1 MRQLIASID
10 ENRRYG
16 AQAPTGSGKS
26 FAYLSAIASE
36 VITEGRKAVVS
47 TETRQLQAQVITK
60 DLPVIN
66 QAAREVAG
74 RGISYAAL
82 KGRQNYICLYALLA
96 ELGIQT
102 ENALPLSTINGIL
115 QANNTNPLH
124 VWLANHVGNGK
135 WNGTIEDIPVGK
147 SISTDDIDSMTVGSR
162 ECLGTKCPFNKE
174 GGCYAD
180 AAIEAALN
188 ADVIVTNHALIAI
201 ELVTG
206 APIVLRRGDRKAD
219 IVVIDEAHSLESV
232 VRSQESVLINPVS
245 IGYALRQAVAAQPS
259 IPRDKISGA
268 DRAVIEFQKALA
280 TSSTINV
287 NPSTYHRSN
296 AKFHSR
302 LDTVTIKLIKALES
316 VQRVLPENSLS
327 PKVIKARTRLSG
339 VVAAL
344 NAFLDITE
352 DQQAA
357 VWIEE
362 RSENEYVMVIQSI
375 QLSTRLWAALNERTG
390 DAEGKDEEQNNAKEG
405 EEPEHRAAIA
415 AVSATLPEITARNL
429 LGRNQ
434 DYEAFSSPFTLAYQQ
449 SKILIPCDTAAMP
462 DGKFNHTIHQEWA
475 ASVISDLVIANSGS
489 ALILSTSA
497 GGALYFYEELKK
509 SLPSSVP
516 LIFYKDGSS
525 KAVVDEWK
533 SERKA
538 VLVATRGM
546 MTGVDAP
553 GLTCTLVII
562 DRVPRAP
569 SSITNELRVESLLR
583 SGGKQPSVS
592 RYIAEAGVY
601 GGDASVLL
609 EQAAGRLI
617 RSEGDSGLLAV
628 LDPRL
633 CRKQSFSYRTP
644 YLKYYRSAL
653 GSWGEE
659 LNSVQEAVAFLES
672 RTNSGN

>member
-47 TETRQLQAQVITK
+47 TETRQLQAQVVTK
-60 DLPVIN
+60 DLPAIN

-74 RGISYAAL
+74 RGITYAAL

-124 VWLANHVGNGK
+124 VWLANHVADGK
-135 WNGTIEDIPVGK
+135 WNGAIEDIPVGK
-147 SISTDDIDSMTVGSR
+147 SISTDDIDAMTVGSQ

-180 AAIEAALN
+180 AAVEAALN
-188 ADVIVTNHALIAI
+188 ADVIVTNHALVAI

-206 APIVLRRGDRKAD
+206 APIVLRRGERKAD

-232 VRSQESVLINPVS
+232 VRSQESILINPVS
-245 IGYALRQAVAAQPS
+245 IGYALRQAVAAKAS
-259 IPRDKISGA
+259 LPRDKLTSA
-268 DRAVIEFQKALA
+268 ERAIVEFQRSLA
-280 TSSTINV
+280 TSSTVKV

-296 AKFHSR
+296 VKFHAR
-302 LDTVTIKLIKALES
+302 LDVVTIKLIRAIEA
-316 VQRVLPENSLS
+316 VQRGLPENSLS
-327 PKVIKARTRLSG
+327 PKVIKARTRLGG
-339 VVAAL
+339 VIASL
-344 NAFLDITE
+344 NAFLSITE
-352 DQQAA
+352 DQQSA

-362 RSENEYVMVIQSI
+362 RTENEYVMVIQSI

-390 DAEGKDEEQNNAKEG
+390 DGDDKQENDDEEPGHK
-405 EEPEHRAAIA
+405 AAIA

-449 SKILIPCDTAAMP
+449 SKVLIPCDTTPMP
-462 DGKFNHTIHQEWA
+462 GGRFNHTVHQEWA
-475 ASVISDLVIANSGS
+475 ASVISDLVIANGGS

-497 GGALYFYEELKK
+497 SGALYFYEELKK

-516 LIFYKDGSS
+516 LVFYKDGSS
-525 KAVVDEWK
+525 KAVVDGWK

-553 GLTCTLVII
+553 GLTCTLVVI

-569 SSITNELRVESLLR
+569 SSITNELRVESLLQ
-583 SGGKQPSVS
+583 SGGKQTVS

-633 CRKQSFSYRTP
+633 CRKQSFSYRAP
-644 YLKYYRSAL
+644 YLKYYRAAL

-659 LNSVQEAVAFLES
+659 LNNVEEAVSFLES
-672 RTNSGN
+672 RTNYGS

>member
-47 TETRQLQAQVITK
+47 TETRQLQSQVITK
-60 DLPVIN
+60 DLPAIN

-74 RGISYAAL
+74 RGITYAAL
-82 KGRQNYICLYALLA
+82 KGRQNYICLYALLS

-115 QANNTNPLH
+115 QANNANPLH
-124 VWLANHVGNGK
+124 VWLANHVADGK
-135 WNGTIEDIPVGK
+135 WNGAIDDIPVGK
-147 SISTDDIDSMTVGSR
+147 SISADDIDAMTVGSQ

-180 AAIEAALN
+180 AAVAAALD
-188 ADVIVTNHALIAI
+188 ADVIVTNHALVAI

-219 IVVIDEAHSLESV
+219 ILVIDEAHSLESV
-232 VRSQESVLINPVS
+232 VRSQESILINPVS
-245 IGYALRQAVAAQPS
+245 IGYALRQALAAKS
-259 IPRDKISGA
+259 SLSRERLTA
-268 DRAVIEFQKALA
+268 AERAIVEFQRALA
-280 TSSTINV
+280 ISSTVKV

-296 AKFHSR
+296 AKFHAR
-302 LDTVTIKLIKALES
+302 LDMVTIKLIKALDA
-316 VQRVLPENSLS
+316 VQRGLPENSLS
-327 PKVIKARTRLSG
+327 PKVIKARTRLGG
-339 VVAAL
+339 VIASL
-344 NAFLDITE
+344 NAFLNITE
-352 DQQAA
+352 EQQSA

-362 RSENEYVMVIQSI
+362 RTENEYVMVIQSI

-390 DAEGKDEEQNNAKEG
+390 DGDEQPDDEDERDHK
-405 EEPEHRAAIA
+405 AAIA
-415 AVSATLPEITARNL
+415 AVSATLPEITSRNL

-449 SKILIPCDTAAMP
+449 SKLLIPCDTASMP
-462 DGKFNHTIHQEWA
+462 DGKFNHTVHQEWA
-475 ASVISDLVIANSGS
+475 ASVISDLVIANGGS

-497 GGALYFYEELKK
+497 SGALYFYEELKK

-516 LIFYKDGSS
+516 LVFYKDGSS
-525 KAVVDEWK
+525 KAVVEGWK

-553 GLTCTLVII
+553 GLTCTLVVI
-562 DRVPRAP
+562 DRVPRSP
-569 SSITNELRVESLLR
+569 SSITNELRVESLLQT
-583 SGGKQPSVS
+583 GGKQTVS
-592 RYIAEAGVY
+592 RYIAEASVY

-617 RSEGDSGLLAV
+617 RSESDSGLLAV

-633 CRKQSFSYRTP
+633 CRKQPFSYRAP
-644 YLKYYRSAL
+644 YLKYYRAAL

-659 LNSVQEAVAFLES
+659 LNDVKEAVSFLES
-672 RTNSGN
+672 RTRYGS